1 MNEVSRASCLASP
14 SQITIRGGPLMSA
27 ARPLSG
33 LQKQILA
40 LYRKCLRQARVVDPE
55 RAKGHEALIK
65 QQFRKVRNGDGTRLD

>member
-1 MNEVSRASCLASP
+1 
-14 SQITIRGGPLMSA
+14 MSA